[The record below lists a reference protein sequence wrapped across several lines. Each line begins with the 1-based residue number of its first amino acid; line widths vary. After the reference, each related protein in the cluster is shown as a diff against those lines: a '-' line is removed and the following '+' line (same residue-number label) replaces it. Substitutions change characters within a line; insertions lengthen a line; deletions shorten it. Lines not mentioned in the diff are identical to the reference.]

1 MPKMD
6 TEYKNLP
13 SIYEMEEHSRRFWL
27 KKASEQAYRTSEKR
41 NMALIL
47 PPIRALGACNIAA
60 ESVDYPKLQSI
71 REITERNIAAD
82 LEERNMAAD
91 FGSVDYPKLSI
102 ESLKELAN
110 AAKFGFVS
118 YENLP
123 YSSFQAGSSLIESL
137 RSSQA
142 SCHDMIGV
150 RAGLNESN
158 GTSAVDDSGRNDSE
172 PTVNGMSTNLPPLL
186 AARVLELHPQAG
198 SSLIESPDR
207 KRKLDD
213 TAAKK
218 ERQLASQR
226 KYYIAH
232 KESKKTYQKT
242 YQAEHQCP
250 HGKRKSRCA
259 ACNGTVI

>member
-1 MPKMD
+1 MD

-13 SIYEMEEHSRRFWL
+13 SIFEMEEHSKRFWHN
-27 KKASEQAYRTSEKR
+27 KASEQAYRTSEKR

-47 PPIRALGACNIAA
+47 PPIRALGVCNIAA
-60 ESVDYPKLQSI
+60 DSVDYPKLQSI
-71 REITERNIAAD
+71 REITERNMAAD

-110 AAKFGFVS
+110 AAKFGFIS

-123 YSSFQAGSSLIESL
+123 SSSFQAGSSLIESL

-250 HGKRKSRCA
+250 HVKRKSRCA